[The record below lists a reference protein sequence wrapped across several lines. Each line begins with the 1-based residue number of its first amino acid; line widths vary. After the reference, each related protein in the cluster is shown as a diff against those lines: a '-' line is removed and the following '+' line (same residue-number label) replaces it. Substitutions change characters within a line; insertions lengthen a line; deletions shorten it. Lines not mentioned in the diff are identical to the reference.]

1 MVDLRRADVSGQRFG
16 QGKCQENDMNQLDRL
31 NAYLQGRLRQ
41 AGMTEVTLQDA
52 ARWIREAELLPAH
65 AFRRDGPLRF
75 LIQAGW
81 IEGGEQPAGPN
92 GRYRIRRKSE

>member
-1 MVDLRRADVSGQRFG
+1 
-16 QGKCQENDMNQLDRL
+16 MNQLDRL

-41 AGMTEVTLQDA
+41 EGLAEATLQDA
-52 ARWIREAELLPAH
+52 ARWIREAELLPQR

-81 IEGGEQPAGPN
+81 IEGGEQAPGPS
-92 GRYRIRRKSE
+92 GRFRIRRKSA

>member
-1 MVDLRRADVSGQRFG
+1 
-16 QGKCQENDMNQLDRL
+16 MNQLDRL

-41 AGMTEVTLQDA
+41 EAVTEITLQEA
-52 ARWIREAELLPAH
+52 ARWIREAELLPKH

-81 IEGGEQPAGPN
+81 IDGGVQDAGPH
-92 GRYRIRRKSE
+92 GRYRIRRKAR

>member
-1 MVDLRRADVSGQRFG
+1 
-16 QGKCQENDMNQLDRL
+16 MNQLDRL

-41 AGMTEVTLQDA
+41 EGVTEATLQEA
-52 ARWIREAELLPAH
+52 ARWIREAELLPGH

-81 IEGGEQPAGPN
+81 VEGGEQAPGPN
-92 GRYRIRRKSE
+92 RRYRIRRKGA

>member
-1 MVDLRRADVSGQRFG
+1 
-16 QGKCQENDMNQLDRL
+16 MNQLDRL

-41 AGMTEVTLQDA
+41 EGMTEVTLQDA

-65 AFRRDGPLRF
+65 AFRRDGSLRF

-81 IEGGEQPAGPN
+81 LEGGEQAAGPN
-92 GRYRIRRKSE
+92 GRYRIRRTSE

>member
-1 MVDLRRADVSGQRFG
+1 
-16 QGKCQENDMNQLDRL
+16 MNQLDRL

-41 AGMTEVTLQDA
+41 EAMTEVNLQDA
-52 ARWIREAELLPAH
+52 ARWIREAELLPQH

-81 IEGGEQPAGPN
+81 IEGGEQVAGPH
-92 GRYRIRRKSE
+92 GRYRIRRTAP

>member
-1 MVDLRRADVSGQRFG
+1 
-16 QGKCQENDMNQLDRL
+16 MNQLDRL

-41 AGMTEVTLQDA
+41 EAIAEVTLQDA
-52 ARWIREAELLPAH
+52 ARWIREAEILPQH

-81 IEGGEQPAGPN
+81 IEGGEQAAGPH
-92 GRYRIRRKSE
+92 GRYRIRRTAP